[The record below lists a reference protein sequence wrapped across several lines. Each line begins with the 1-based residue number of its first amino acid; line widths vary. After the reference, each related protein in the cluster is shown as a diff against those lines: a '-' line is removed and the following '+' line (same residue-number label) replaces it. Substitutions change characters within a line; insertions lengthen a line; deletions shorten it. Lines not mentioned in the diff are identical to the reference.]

1 LNGAAAIALDGPV
14 ASGKTAVGRHLAKK
28 LGYRFLDTG
37 IMYRAITWVALE
49 AGIDPKN
56 TSALATLAQDH
67 ALEVACD
74 SDAEASVLFQG
85 QDVTPN
91 LRTPEVARAVSLVS
105 LVQGVRDVLVGQQRR
120 IAEKGSLVIA
130 GRDIGTVVLPD
141 AQLKV
146 FLTASVDERAR
157 RRHAELQ
164 SHGLDADLEDV
175 KKGLQERDRLDS
187 EREVSP
193 LRPASDAR
201 VVVTDGMEVA
211 QVADLIVELARR
223 K

>member
-1 LNGAAAIALDGPV
+1 LNGAAAITLDGPV

-56 TSALATLAQDH
+56 TSVLATLAQDH
-67 ALEVACD
+67 ALEVAFD

-223 K
+223 R

>member
-1 LNGAAAIALDGPV
+1 
-14 ASGKTAVGRHLAKK
+14 
-28 LGYRFLDTG
+28 
-37 IMYRAITWVALE
+37 M
-49 AGIDPKN
+49 
-56 TSALATLAQDH
+56 
-67 ALEVACD
+67 
-74 SDAEASVLFQG
+74 
-85 QDVTPN
+85 
-91 LRTPEVARAVSLVS
+91 S

-146 FLTASVDERAR
+146 FLTASVEERAR